1 MTFKKFIRQNSTKK
15 SKDSHSKIQKNTKK
29 STSEKFKDFMK
40 KKSLNSAIALLY
52 ALIFS
57 LPIYINFFTYLSID
71 SQTRQ
76 ITAYLPY
83 INTIFALLAVAS
95 ALQVDKKYRF
105 FFGFF
110 VGILWFYWVNLS
122 FRFTPA
128 PYLMWVGIIGVAVG
142 YGIVFYLLLFF
153 NNKIWRILSLA
164 IIGLVPVLG
173 FDWLVVES
181 LFSFSI
187 LRVD

>member
-1 MTFKKFIRQNSTKK
+1 MKLSLDFRKRNS
-15 SKDSHSKIQKNTKK
+15 SKK
-29 STSEKFKDFMK
+29 STNLDESS
-40 KKSLNSAIALLY
+40 KKSFSPKRFAKRIAKNATVAFIY

-122 FRFTPA
+122 FRFTPV
-128 PYLMWVGIIGVAVG
+128 PYLMWVGIKAKHRHKPD
-142 YGIVFYLLLFF
+142 
-153 NNKIWRILSLA
+153 NR
-164 IIGLVPVLG
+164 
-173 FDWLVVES
+173 
-181 LFSFSI
+181 
-187 LRVD
+187 